1 MNDGR
6 ISRKELR
13 KQNEKIKKRRS
24 GIKTVLIA
32 AVTALFLYITGIYG
46 TSLAYL
52 GDFLSNGMTIIQI
65 GGGWPVQED
74 FSGYIQSHKMGSAL
88 CVLTDDNLLAYSP
101 TGKQVLSYSHSMS
114 RPVISTS
121 KNRAVLYDL
130 NGTSLKVI
138 NSHGVL
144 FRKETDSNIVHC
156 DISSS
161 NRVAVTTRSRTYN
174 GEVTV
179 YNYNMEPRFAWYC
192 ATGYPV
198 YSRLSSNGNTMAVE
212 TLNTRQGILQSRIY
226 IIDSKEGRELYNI
239 ETGSYPLDM
248 MFLSADKLLV
258 AYVNGLVLYDVKNQ
272 SQIRELS
279 FDGYSLKAVEKK
291 GSYIAVSYGG
301 NGRANT
307 TVALLNL
314 DLSQKAI
321 FNIDDNI
328 KSLSISNSRVFCL
341 GEKALYEYDYTGNLV
356 NTTRINGFT
365 KALVNYNGT
374 SLIDSDSIT
383 KIKKTTSR
391 N

>member
-226 IIDSKEGRELYNI
+226 IIDSK
-239 ETGSYPLDM
+239 
-248 MFLSADKLLV
+248 
-258 AYVNGLVLYDVKNQ
+258 
-272 SQIRELS
+272 
-279 FDGYSLKAVEKK
+279 
-291 GSYIAVSYGG
+291 
-301 NGRANT
+301 
-307 TVALLNL
+307 
-314 DLSQKAI
+314 
-321 FNIDDNI
+321 
-328 KSLSISNSRVFCL
+328 
-341 GEKALYEYDYTGNLV
+341 
-356 NTTRINGFT
+356 
-365 KALVNYNGT
+365 
-374 SLIDSDSIT
+374 
-383 KIKKTTSR
+383 
-391 N
+391 